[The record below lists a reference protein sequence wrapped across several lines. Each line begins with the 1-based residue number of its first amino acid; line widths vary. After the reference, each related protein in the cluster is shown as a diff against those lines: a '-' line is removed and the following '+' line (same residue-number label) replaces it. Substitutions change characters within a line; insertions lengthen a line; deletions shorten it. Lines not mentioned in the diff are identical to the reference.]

1 MMAPLRVSGSSN
13 ITWFGIAVFPWF
25 RIIAIRRRRRR
36 RQNFFRSPMGATG
49 QEYHVDRDADNE
61 VRFVSRVP
69 LEEVVGITDRNSA
82 TRVVAPGS

>member
-1 MMAPLRVSGSSN
+1 
-13 ITWFGIAVFPWF
+13 
-25 RIIAIRRRRRR
+25 
-36 RQNFFRSPMGATG
+36 MGATG